1 MRKTPCEKLGYK
13 VGDRFTV
20 RSSSVFTD
28 SSEVELELDE
38 GSDAPMFKLISGDC
52 KFNGARGAKK
62 GGYCSLIFVTPVKS
76 TEWNGEGL
84 PPIGCEVEYKGFADL
99 ERWEAGDKIKV
110 VAHSKM
116 DGFFAAYNE
125 RLDCSGVGLTAYSL
139 LSTYAVHTI
148 QTEAQR
154 LSEDANIKLK
164 TAQKV
169 IDAGY
174 RKESV

>member
-13 VGDRFTV
+13 AGDRFTV
-20 RSSSVFTD
+20 IGSGSFTEG
-28 SSEVELELDE
+28 SEVEPEYDD
-38 GSDAPMFKLISGDC
+38 GSSAPLFKLISGDC
-52 KFNGARGAKK
+52 FFNNANGGKK

-84 PPIGCEVEYKGFADL
+84 PPIGCEARCIDGIPSRNKVFSGTIVKVISNCKDADGDDVTVGHHRDIGYVVLQSRGFVPV
-99 ERWEAGDKIKV
+99 K
-110 VAHSKM
+110 
-116 DGFFAAYNE
+116 
-125 RLDCSGVGLTAYSL
+125 
-139 LSTYAVHTI
+139 
-148 QTEAQR
+148 TEAQR
-154 LSEDANIKLK
+154 LSEAASIKLK